1 MRTTAFVLAC
11 LLLAPVPA
19 DGAEQVPLTVEHVQP
34 GAPITMGIPF
44 PQGELQSPAHV
55 RVLNADG
62 EEIPSQI
69 TPVTSWAPADSS
81 LKWIWVFFFAGE
93 GDTYHL
99 EYGPDVQRA
108 PITGERIRFAN
119 NQRS

>member
-19 DGAEQVPLTVEHVQP
+19 DGADQVPLTVEHVQP